1 MVVYFAGSEV
11 SPFTFLQ
18 IILAGIPTTRETAIE
33 IMEYDQIVTSSAG
46 TKYFIPTMTADAA
59 INASV
64 APNVFA
70 TFVNAPRINV
80 PIRIPS
86 TSPINPL
93 NHSYADFTPPFA
105 STIDTTIAKIPTIRD
120 TY

>member
-1 MVVYFAGSEV
+1 
-11 SPFTFLQ
+11 
-18 IILAGIPTTRETAIE
+18 
-33 IMEYDQIVTSSAG
+33 
-46 TKYFIPTMTADAA
+46 MTAEDA
-59 INASV
+59 INAAT

-86 TSPINPL
+86 TRPMNPL

-105 STIDTTIAKIPTIRD
+105 STIATTIAKIPTIRETLCPIFVSFSKPNSFLERLD
-120 TY
+120 WISSVHRKVVLVELFL